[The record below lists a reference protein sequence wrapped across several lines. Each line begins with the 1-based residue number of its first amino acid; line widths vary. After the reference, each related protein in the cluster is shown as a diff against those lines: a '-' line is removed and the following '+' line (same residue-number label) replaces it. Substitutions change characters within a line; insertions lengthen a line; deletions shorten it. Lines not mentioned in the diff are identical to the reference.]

1 MENRVIMMDKKS
13 PVKNSVIVT
22 AILFAV
28 FVIYTICVKN
38 VDVAAI
44 GPEGSSVGFSS
55 VNGAIA
61 KTFSYNEF
69 FYDCSKVIGLF
80 SFITIG
86 AIALTALCQV
96 VKRKGIFKA
105 DPDCYAMGVTYV
117 ATGILYVLFEK
128 LIINYRPVILDEGLE
143 ASFPSSHTML
153 SVCVFITAS
162 IWIRNRIKYDRYVS
176 VMLCTFAVLMVIC
189 RLISGVHWFTDIIG
203 GVIAGALLTSIY
215 MTQLSVLQSRA
226 GKGKD

>member
-1 MENRVIMMDKKS
+1 MEKKN
-13 PVKNSVIVT
+13 PVKNSLIVT

-28 FVIYTICVKN
+28 FVIYTICVKT

-55 VNGAIA
+55 INGPIA
-61 KTFSYNEF
+61 DSLGYKEI
-69 FYDCSKVIGLF
+69 FYDCSKVIALF

-86 AIALTALCQV
+86 AIALTALYQV
-96 VKRKGIFKA
+96 IKRKGIFKA
-105 DPDCYAMGVTYV
+105 DQDCYIMGVTYV
-117 ATGILYVLFEK
+117 ITGIMYVLFEK

-143 ASFPSSHTML
+143 ASFPSSHTMMA
-153 SVCVFITAS
+153 VCVFITAA
-162 IWIRNRIKYDRYVS
+162 IWIRNRIRYSNYVS
-176 VMLCTFAVLMVIC
+176 IMLCTFAVLMVLC

-203 GVIAGALLTSIY
+203 GVVAGAFLISIY
-215 MTQLSVLQSRA
+215 MTLLSVLQSRS

>member
-1 MENRVIMMDKKS
+1 MEKRNQ
-13 PVKNSVIVT
+13 VKNSLIVT

-44 GPEGSSVGFSS
+44 GPEDSSVGFSS
-55 VNGAIA
+55 INGPIA
-61 KTFSYNEF
+61 GALGYNEL
-69 FYDCSKVIGLF
+69 FYDISKIIGLF

-86 AIALTALCQV
+86 AIILTALYQV
-96 VKRKGIFKA
+96 IKRKGILKA
-105 DPDCYAMGVTYV
+105 DQDCYVMGVTYV

-128 LIINYRPVILDEGLE
+128 IIINYRPVILDEGLE

-162 IWIRNRIKYDRYVS
+162 IWVKDRIKNSQYVS
-176 VMLCTFAVLMVIC
+176 IMLCVFAAMMVVC
-189 RLISGVHWFTDIIG
+189 RLISGVHWLTDIIG
-203 GVIAGALLTSIY
+203 GVIAGAFLVSIY
-215 MTQLSVLQSRA
+215 MTLMSVLQTRS

>member
-1 MENRVIMMDKKS
+1 MEKRNQ
-13 PVKNSVIVT
+13 VKNSLIITV
-22 AILFAV
+22 ILFAV

-44 GPEGSSVGFSS
+44 GPEDSSVGFSS
-55 VNGAIA
+55 INGPIA
-61 KTFSYNEF
+61 GALGYNEL
-69 FYDCSKVIGLF
+69 FYDISKIIGLF

-86 AIALTALCQV
+86 AIILTALYQV
-96 VKRKGIFKA
+96 IKRKGILKA
-105 DPDCYAMGVTYV
+105 DQDCYVMGVTYV

-128 LIINYRPVILDEGLE
+128 IIINYRPVILDEGLE

-162 IWIRNRIKYDRYVS
+162 IWIKDRIKNSQYVS
-176 VMLCTFAVLMVIC
+176 IMLCVFAAMMVVC
-189 RLISGVHWFTDIIG
+189 RLISGVHWLTDIIG
-203 GVIAGALLTSIY
+203 GVIAGAFLVSIY
-215 MTQLSVLQSRA
+215 MTLMSVLQTRS

>member
-1 MENRVIMMDKKS
+1 MEKRNQ
-13 PVKNSVIVT
+13 VKNSLIVT
-22 AILFAV
+22 VILFAV

-44 GPEGSSVGFSS
+44 GPEDSSVGFSS
-55 VNGAIA
+55 INGPIA
-61 KTFSYNEF
+61 GALEYNEL
-69 FYDCSKVIGLF
+69 FYDISKIIGLF

-86 AIALTALCQV
+86 AIILTALYQV
-96 VKRKGIFKA
+96 IKRKGILKA
-105 DPDCYAMGVTYV
+105 DQDCYVMGVTYV

-128 LIINYRPVILDEGLE
+128 IIINYRPVILDEGLE

-162 IWIRNRIKYDRYVS
+162 IWVKDRIKNSQYVS
-176 VMLCTFAVLMVIC
+176 IMLCVFAAMMVVC
-189 RLISGVHWFTDIIG
+189 RLISGVHWLTDIIG
-203 GVIAGALLTSIY
+203 GVIAGAFLVSIY
-215 MTQLSVLQSRA
+215 MTLMSVLQTRS

>member
-1 MENRVIMMDKKS
+1 MEKKNS
-13 PVKNSVIVT
+13 VKNSLIVT
-22 AILFAV
+22 LILFAV

-55 VNGAIA
+55 INGPIANAIGH
-61 KTFSYNEF
+61 NEL
-69 FYDCSKVIGLF
+69 FYDISKIIGLF

-86 AIALTALCQV
+86 AIALTALYQV
-96 VKRKGIFKA
+96 IKRKGILKA
-105 DPDCYAMGVTYV
+105 DQDCYVMGVTYV

-128 LIINYRPVILDEGLE
+128 MIINYRPIILDEGLE

-162 IWIRNRIKYDRYVS
+162 IWIKDRIKNSQYVS
-176 VMLCTFAVLMVIC
+176 IMLCVFAAMMVVC
-189 RLISGVHWFTDIIG
+189 RFISGVHWFTDIIG
-203 GVIAGALLTSIY
+203 GVIAGAFLISIY
-215 MTQLSVLQSRA
+215 MTLLSVLQSRS